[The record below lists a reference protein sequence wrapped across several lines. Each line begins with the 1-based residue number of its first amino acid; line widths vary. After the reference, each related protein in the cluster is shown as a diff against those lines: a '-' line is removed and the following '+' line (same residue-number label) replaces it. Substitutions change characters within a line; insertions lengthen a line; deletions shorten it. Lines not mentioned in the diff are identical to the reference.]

1 MCRCQFIRAKKQSD
15 RNWFTWNNIHM
26 LVWDCFEKHKNKDM
40 SQLKDQKVIKIYVNL
55 KGGKK
60 DYLKTRVGIYLK
72 KVETLVKRLSTNS
85 SHR

>member
-40 SQLKDQKVIKIYVNL
+40 SQLKDQKVINIYENL
-55 KGGKK
+55 KGGKRLFK
-60 DYLKTRVGIYLK
+60 NSGRYLLEKGRNIGQKTF
-72 KVETLVKRLSTNS
+72 N
-85 SHR
+85 